1 MKPDAAFA
9 VCCTELA
16 VDEVSDMSSGGS
28 SQLFTPRSL
37 IILRLPSTSPFSRIN
52 GLLDMAS
59 SIEKNFEK
67 YLSLVLLLVV

>member
-16 VDEVSDMSSGGS
+16 VDEVADMSSGGS
-28 SQLFTPRSL
+28 SQLSTPRSR
-37 IILRLPSTSPFSRIN
+37 IILRLPFTTPFSRIN